1 MLIPYKY
8 LCGFFYLG
16 DFMQK
21 EILGYENYTVDEN
34 GRIFNKKKNR
44 YIRTFYNKYGYP
56 AIYLSS
62 NGKRKYFLIHRLVAM
77 AFIPNPNNYEEI
89 NHKDENPNNPNV
101 NNLEWCTRKYNNNY
115 GKRTDKCI
123 EKIGKKVICVDNG
136 DVFRSIREAER
147 HTGIKAAAICMVCN
161 EKRKTAGG
169 LKWKF
174 L

>member
-1 MLIPYKY
+1 
-8 LCGFFYLG
+8 
-16 DFMQK
+16 MQK

-34 GRIFNKKKNR
+34 GIIFNKKRNR
-44 YIRTFYNKYGYP
+44 QVKPFLNAYGYP

-77 AFIPNPNNYEEI
+77 AFIPNPNNYKEI

-115 GKRTDKCI
+115 GRRTDKCI
-123 EKIGKKVICVDNG
+123 EKIGKNVICVESG
-136 DVFRSIREAER
+136 KIFRSIREAER
-147 HTGIKAAAICMVCN
+147 KTNIKSSAICLVCN
-161 EKRKTAGG
+161 GKRKSAGG
-169 LKWKF
+169 FGWKF

>member
-8 LCGFFYLG
+8 HCGFFYLG
-16 DFMQK
+16 DFMEK

-34 GRIFNKKKNR
+34 GIIFNKKRNR
-44 YIRTFYNKYGYP
+44 QAKPFLNAYGYP

-77 AFIPNPNNYEEI
+77 AFIPNPNNYKEI

-115 GKRTDKCI
+115 GTILLKISNKVRCI
-123 EKIGKKVICVDNG
+123 QTN
-136 DVFRSIREAER
+136 DVFYSIREAER
-147 HTGIKAAAICMVCN
+147 KTGIKAAAICMVCN
-161 EKRKTAGG
+161 GKRKTAGG
-169 LKWKF
+169 FNWEF
-174 L
+174 C